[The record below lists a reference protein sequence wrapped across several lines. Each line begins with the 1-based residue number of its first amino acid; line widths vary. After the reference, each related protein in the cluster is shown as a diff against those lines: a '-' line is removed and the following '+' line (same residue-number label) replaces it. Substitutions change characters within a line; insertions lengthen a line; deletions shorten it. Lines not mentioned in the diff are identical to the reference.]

1 MIKLSELKAKVEDLS
16 EDDKK
21 LVNDLIDI
29 LNSGVPFKEVEHF
42 REFIEL
48 KGIDKVIEAKAHEL
62 QMLRARKDGR
72 RANLRKEP
80 NPWVTLHI
88 LVGVFGGG
96 MFSMPPLFVC
106 HPAPPYRL
114 ATPPTSI
121 KNRLRRSKS
130 GSKVSYELTSRISC
144 VGLLL
149 PVIEVQSA
157 KPKPL
162 GFPVLMKLA

>member
-62 QMLRARKDGR
+62 QMLQARKDEWKASLKKQQTPG
-72 RANLRKEP
+72 EM
-80 NPWVTLHI
+80 VHI
-88 LVGVFGGG
+88 
-96 MFSMPPLFVC
+96 
-106 HPAPPYRL
+106 
-114 ATPPTSI
+114 
-121 KNRLRRSKS
+121 
-130 GSKVSYELTSRISC
+130 
-144 VGLLL
+144 
-149 PVIEVQSA
+149 
-157 KPKPL
+157 
-162 GFPVLMKLA
+162 